1 MTRAH
6 RNRRDRTGINWVFGG
21 GYTVFGLLGAV
32 LAVYLLYPFV
42 TFFAGAQGNGI
53 AVADFARPEVV
64 SAARYSLTTAPIS
77 TAVATV
83 FGVPLAYF
91 LSRSEFRGKLLVDS
105 LVILPLVLPPVVGG
119 VMLLTGFGSFT
130 PVGQV
135 ANSLGLTLT
144 DSYIGIVLAQTFVA
158 SPFVVITS
166 RAGFD
171 SVAEYERASRSLG
184 KGPVETFFRVS
195 LPLSS
200 GHILAGIALTFARSI
215 GEFGATM
222 MTAYNPQTMPT
233 QIWVTFISRGVYATL
248 PIVAVLVT
256 LGLAV
261 VVGIRYSGK
270 TIGVRE

>member
-1 MTRAH
+1 MH
-6 RNRRDRTGINWVFGG
+6 ESKRTGLSSVFGG
-21 GYTVFGLLGAV
+21 DYTVFGLLGAI

-42 TFFAGAQGNGI
+42 TFFTGAQGNGI
-53 AVADFARPEVV
+53 SVAEFTRPEVI
-64 SAARYSLTTAPIS
+64 SAAKYSLTTAPIS
-77 TAVATV
+77 TALATA

-91 LSRSEFRGKLLVDS
+91 LSRAEFRGKLLVDS

-119 VMLLTGFGSFT
+119 VMLLTGFGNFT

-135 ANSLGLTLT
+135 ANSLGLSLT
-144 DSYIGIVLAQTFVA
+144 GSYIGIIVAQTFVA

-200 GHILAGIALTFARSI
+200 GHILAGVALTFARSI

-222 MTAYNPQTMPT
+222 MTAYNPHTMPT

-248 PIVAVLVT
+248 PLVAVLVMV
-256 LGLAV
+256 GLAV
-261 VVGIRYSGK
+261 VIGIRYSGK
-270 TIGVRE
+270 SIGVNE

>member
-1 MTRAH
+1 MRETEP
-6 RNRRDRTGINWVFGG
+6 NGTGGMSAFGG
-21 GYTVFGLLGAV
+21 DYTVFGLLGAV
-32 LAVYLLYPFV
+32 LVAYLLYPFV
-42 TFFAGAQGNGI
+42 TFFAGARGTELSG
-53 AVADFARPEVV
+53 AAFTRPEVV
-64 SAARYSLTTAPIS
+64 SAARYSLTTAPVS
-77 TAVATV
+77 TAVATL

-105 LVILPLVLPPVVGG
+105 LVVLPLVLPPVVGG

-130 PVGQV
+130 PLGGI
-135 ANSLGLTLT
+135 ASSLGVTLT
-144 DSYIGIVLAQTFVA
+144 DSYVGIIVAQTFVA

-171 SVAEYERASRSLG
+171 TVEEYERASRSLG
-184 KGPVETFFRVS
+184 KGPVETFVRVS

-200 GHILAGIALTFARSI
+200 GHILAGVALTFARSI

-261 VVGIRYSGK
+261 VVGIRYSGR
-270 TIGVRE
+270 TVGVGE

>member
-1 MTRAH
+1 MKRMH
-6 RNRRDRTGINWVFGG
+6 ENNGDRTGFSSVFDGD
-21 GYTVFGLLGAV
+21 YTVFGLLGAV

-42 TFFAGAQGNGI
+42 TFFMGAQGSGI
-53 AVADFARPEVV
+53 AVADFTRPEVI

-77 TAVATV
+77 TAIATA

-91 LSRSEFRGKLLVDS
+91 LSRSEFTGKLLVDS
-105 LVILPLVLPPVVGG
+105 LIVLPLVLPPVVGG

-144 DSYIGIVLAQTFVA
+144 DSYIGIIFAQTFVA

-171 SVAEYERASRSLG
+171 AVEEYERASRILG
-184 KGPVETFFRVS
+184 HGPVETFFRVS
-195 LPLSS
+195 LPLTS
-200 GHILAGIALTFARSI
+200 GHILAGVALTFARSI

-222 MTAYNPQTMPT
+222 MTAYNPHTMPT

-256 LGLAV
+256 FGLAV

-270 TIGVRE
+270 SIGVTE

>member
-1 MTRAH
+1 MTRASEIKIT
-6 RNRRDRTGINWVFGG
+6 RTWFISVFDGD
-21 GYTVFGLLGAV
+21 YTVFGLLGAV

-42 TFFAGAQGNGI
+42 TFFMGAQGDGI
-53 AVADFARPEVV
+53 AVADFTRPEVI
-64 SAARYSLTTAPIS
+64 SAARYSLTTAPLS
-77 TAVATV
+77 TALATA

-91 LSRSEFRGKLLVDS
+91 LSRSEFRGKPFVDS

-135 ANSLGLTLT
+135 ADSLGLTLT
-144 DSYIGIVLAQTFVA
+144 DSYIGIIFAQTFVA

-171 SVAEYERASRSLG
+171 SIEEYERASRSLG

-195 LPLSS
+195 VPLAS

-222 MTAYNPQTMPT
+222 MTAYNPHTMPT

>member
-1 MTRAH
+1 MK
-6 RNRRDRTGINWVFGG
+6 RRHDGNATGTGFDSIFAGD
-21 GYTVFGLLGAV
+21 YTVFGVVGAI
-32 LAVYLLYPFV
+32 LAIYLLYPFV
-42 TFFAGAQGNGI
+42 TFFAGAQGSGI
-53 AVADFARPEVV
+53 SVAAFTRPEVV
-64 SAARYSLTTAPIS
+64 SAARYSLTTAPVS

-91 LSRSEFRGKLLVDS
+91 LSRSAFRGKLLVDA

-119 VMLLTGFGSFT
+119 VMLLTGFGNVTSI
-130 PVGQV
+130 GRI
-135 ANSLGLTLT
+135 ADSLGVALT
-144 DSYIGIVLAQTFVA
+144 DSYIGIIIAQTFVA

-171 SVAEYERASRSLG
+171 SIEEYERASRSLG
-184 KGPVETFFRVS
+184 RGPVKTFFRVS

-200 GHILAGIALTFARSI
+200 RHILAGIALTFARSI

-248 PIVAVLVT
+248 PIVTVLVT
-256 LGLAV
+256 IGLAV
-261 VVGIRYSGK
+261 VVGIRYSGQS
-270 TIGVRE
+270 IGVQQ

>member
-1 MTRAH
+1 MREHEPSRA
-6 RNRRDRTGINWVFGG
+6 RLGAVFDGD
-21 GYTVFGLLGAV
+21 YTVFGLLGTV
-32 LAVYLLYPFV
+32 LVVYLLYPFV

-53 AVADFARPEVV
+53 ALETFRRPEIL
-64 SAARYSLTTAPIS
+64 SAVRYSLTTAPIS
-77 TAVATV
+77 TAVATA

-91 LSRSEFRGKLLVDS
+91 LSRATFRGKLLVDS
-105 LVILPLVLPPVVGG
+105 LVILPLILPPVVGG
-119 VMLLTGFGSFT
+119 VMLLTGFGNFT
-130 PVGQV
+130 PVGQL
-135 ANSLGLTLT
+135 ANSLGVTLT
-144 DSYIGIVLAQTFVA
+144 DSYIGIIFAQVFVA

-184 KGPVETFFRVS
+184 KGPVETFLRVS

-200 GHILAGIALTFARSI
+200 GHILAGVALTFARSI

-222 MTAYNPQTMPT
+222 MTAYNPHTMPT

-248 PIVAVLVT
+248 PIVVVLVT

-270 TIGVRE
+270 TIGVSE

>member
-1 MTRAH
+1 MTRTH
-6 RNRRDRTGINWVFGG
+6 ENSNDRTGVGSVFGG
-21 GYTVFGLLGAV
+21 DYTAFGLLGALLV
-32 LAVYLLYPFV
+32 VYLLYPFL
-42 TFFAGAQGNGI
+42 TFFAGAQGHGI
-53 AVADFARPEVV
+53 SLADFTRPEVI
-64 SAARYSLTTAPIS
+64 SAAKYSLTTAPIS
-77 TAVATV
+77 TALATV
-83 FGVPLAYF
+83 CGVPLAYF

-119 VMLLTGFGSFT
+119 VMLLTGFGNFT
-130 PVGQV
+130 PVGRI
-135 ANSLGLTLT
+135 ADSLGVTLT
-144 DSYIGIVLAQTFVA
+144 DSYVGIILAQTFVA

-171 SVAEYERASRSLG
+171 SVEEYERASRSLG

-222 MTAYNPQTMPT
+222 MTAYNPGTMPT
-233 QIWVTFISRGVYATL
+233 QIWVTFISKGVYATL

-256 LGLAV
+256 IGLAV

-270 TIGVRE
+270 SVGVQR